1 MAKSSFDARISQ
13 REFDK
18 QITLTLAQN
27 KSLSDS
33 LKRDFTDR
41 LDRETLLAKNKFG
54 EKSPQYAQFLRSTLV
69 FAERY
74 TADMTNL
81 DNAFDVLRAK
91 AIESVGTE
99 QVRVEKSTQAEFETP
114 KTLFKADITLA
125 RAMNPVSIQK
135 IFTGAEWEFQAYSPE
150 ERTRIGAKPFNM
162 ANAESWKETTFL
174 LGAEFANSAKDIAL
188 FFTSIPGSIALLPR
202 FAYLRANRH
211 ESMENEAMLAQML
224 KEFPALALVDLASD
238 WDKAVMVLKEVASK
252 MASGKQ
258 EDIAFA
264 IVNVVGLLAGGA
276 LLAGKL
282 GGSASKLARL
292 ASSGATRA
300 AGKMA
305 QVASTTTNA
314 AVRAGARVAE
324 IGAKWVAVGTLGV
337 AGMATAGEVGLSR
350 VARIA
355 GWVDNVVSG
364 QFAVNAAAGK
374 VVKIAGGAQLG
385 DTAGLTREGRMSKEE
400 SLRIARSNQGLD
412 KADRVDGVEV
422 LLNTKLTQKQAD
434 ALEKAHNT
442 QEPNSKGIG
451 EFKLR
456 ELRAKARIL
465 QKEGGFTP
473 EQTRAIMEHG
483 YAGKMGDRIGSFIE
497 NGKLTFRRAAEAVT
511 RIFAPERVPRS
522 VDSTQ
527 NIRIWSDVKSP
538 EWTIPNA
545 KIAAAKANA
554 EDVSYV
560 DIPTKKQLTPET
572 VKDATPET
580 IADGVNVLEAEFV
593 RTPNRSN
600 TRIANLEKYEA
611 AIKELQW
618 KHDVDLQSLLDSR
631 RKDLP
636 KPKIREIEQGK
647 RYDFVPAS
655 PVKMD
660 DLSALLFQERGL
672 QIILKDCAPGNTR
685 YMADLLRTQTAIK
698 DTAVKMLT
706 NIWNKNLNDVKYQ
719 NFSQAFQ
726 NSNTLTYRISSVD
739 GKPFVEIQN
748 PVNKSWAPA
757 TVENTTAM
765 RGQTL
770 DNFNARIENE
780 FKALLAKQKEAT
792 LANPSAE
799 SLQKS
804 LDQVQRL
811 LAKERG
817 RLTPE
822 IKTDIIDAVNG
833 GAKSKNAQRIK
844 DAGLNSTDLD
854 KLIQDAAAAANKH
867 TTVDQTRAAL
877 TEMTKN
883 GKKNF
888 LLADNINYE
897 ALRARMDKLS
907 RDGLTALG
915 EDPAKIAALT
925 KTPEWRATLAKDL
938 DAAKK
943 NNISRWWLLLPLILA
958 LGWCASQNGDDKGG
972 GSGGDS
978 RTPVAPPAF
987 NPAQPVGPQLEAACG
1002 VDSGA
1007 GSSELEDGRISD
1019 VGAKLTTKT
1028 RESISKRWMRSGE
1041 WTALVALFDESQSFL
1056 DKGFLTK
1063 FQAVQ
1068 SNPNISN
1075 VQELQRWIGMASKD
1089 QKTGQDGILGPITTS
1104 DIAQLINACAAKKT
1118 LTPSAAPAPTGAA
1131 AIPGQTTKAP
1141 PSDGNNGT
1149 IPEGQPDVSTPVDP
1163 MGDSMPGV

>member
-1 MAKSSFDARISQ
+1 MSKSSFDARISQ

-81 DNAFDVLRAK
+81 DSAFDILRIK

-114 KTLFKADITLA
+114 KTLFKADIAFA
-125 RAMNPVSIQK
+125 RAINPVSIQK

-162 ANAESWKETTFL
+162 VNAESWKETTFL
-174 LGAEFANSAKDIAL
+174 LGAEFANSVKDIAL
-188 FFTSIPGSIALLPR
+188 FFASIPGSIALLPR

-282 GGSASKLARL
+282 GGSAGKLARL

-300 AGKMA
+300 AGRMA

-355 GWVDNVVSG
+355 GWVDNVASG

-374 VVKIAGGAQLG
+374 VVNMVGGAQLG

-400 SLRIARSNQGLD
+400 SLRIARSNQGLE

-483 YAGKMGDRIGSFIE
+483 YAGKMGDRFSAFVE
-497 NGKLTFRRAAEAVT
+497 KGKLTFKRIKEVLT
-511 RIFAPERVPRS
+511 RTFAPERASRPANNI
-522 VDSTQ
+522 Q
-527 NIRIWSDVKSP
+527 NIRIGSDIKPS
-538 EWTIPNA
+538 EGALSDA
-545 KIAAAKANA
+545 KRAAAKANA
-554 EDVSYV
+554 EDISFV
-560 DIPTKKQLTPET
+560 DIPNKQITSEA

-580 IADGVNVLEAEFV
+580 IADGVKVLEAEFV
-593 RTPNRSN
+593 QTPNRSD
-600 TRIANLEKYEA
+600 TRISNLEKYETA
-611 AIKELQW
+611 
-618 KHDVDLQSLLDSR
+618 
-631 RKDLP
+631 
-636 KPKIREIEQGK
+636 IREKILAQWTAKTLSDAE
-647 RYDFVPAS
+647 
-655 PVKMD
+655 KMNEMMRGEY
-660 DLSALLFQERGL
+660 QE
-672 QIILKDCAPGNTR
+672 
-685 YMADLLRTQTAIK
+685 
-698 DTAVKMLT
+698 
-706 NIWNKNLNDVKYQ
+706 
-719 NFSQAFQ
+719 FSQAFQ
-726 NSNTLTYRISSVD
+726 NSNTLTYRVSSVD

-748 PVNKSWAPA
+748 PTNKSWAPA

-780 FKALLAKQKEAT
+780 FKALLAKQKEAI

-833 GAKSKNAQRIK
+833 GANSKNAQRIK
-844 DAGLNSTDLD
+844 DAGLSSTDLD
-854 KLIQDAAAAANKH
+854 KLIQDAAVAANKH
-867 TTVDQTRAAL
+867 TTIDQTRAAL

-888 LLADNINYE
+888 LLADNIKYE
-897 ALRARMDKLS
+897 ALRARTEKLS

-915 EDPAKIAALT
+915 EDPAKVAALV
-925 KTPEWRATLAKDL
+925 KTPEWRATLTKDL
-938 DAAKK
+938 EAVKK

-958 LGWCASQNGDDKGG
+958 LGWCASQNGDGAGG
-972 GSGGDS
+972 GSGDGS
-978 RTPVAPPAF
+978 KAPVAPPVF
-987 NPAQPVGPQLEAACG
+987 DPAKPVAPQIDAACG

-1007 GSSELEDGRISD
+1007 KSSELEDGRISD
-1019 VGAKLTTKT
+1019 AGAKLTTKT
-1028 RESISKRWMRSGE
+1028 RESISQRWMRSGE
-1041 WTALVALFDESQSFL
+1041 WTALVKLFDESQSYL
-1056 DKGFLTK
+1056 DNDFIAT
-1063 FQAVQ
+1063 FQLAQ
-1068 SNPNISN
+1068 EDPNIAN

-1104 DIAQLINACAAKKT
+1104 DIAKFINICAAKKT
-1118 LTPSAAPAPTGAA
+1118 PTPLAAPAPTGAA
-1131 AIPGQTTKAP
+1131 AIPGQTAKAP

-1149 IPEGQPDVSTPVDP
+1149 IPANQPDISTPVDP
-1163 MGDSMPGV
+1163 MGDSLPGV